1 MANNVL
7 VGYSPND
14 FYYVQA
20 EQSNELNESVDCNNL
35 KIYGNTRVYGN
46 TIVNDGTI
54 TLPNGTTI
62 ISGNVLALSNPLW
75 DSICTYR
82 FSDNSGN
89 CLKRELCNNKTNATK
104 LEDLQNTK
112 LGAMEKFMNEK
123 MNYDS
128 ILMNTINLGIG
139 IVFLIVVIYK
149 NQK

>member
-1 MANNVL
+1 MSNNVL

-20 EQSNELNESVDCNNL
+20 EQNNELNPSSDCDKLTVN
-35 KIYGNTRVYGN
+35 GNVYLPNGN
-46 TIVNDGTI
+46 TIAYGSSLSLNDPAWDI
-54 TLPNGTTI
+54 ICNG
-62 ISGNVLALSNPLW
+62 N
-75 DSICTYR
+75 
-82 FSDNSGN
+82 FSQNKDN
-89 CLKRELCNNKTNATK
+89 CLKRELCNNKNKATE
-104 LEDLQNTK
+104 LQDLQNTK
-112 LGAMEKFMNEK
+112 LGAMEKYMNEK

>member
-20 EQSNELNESVDCNNL
+20 EQSNLISPNTDCNGL
-35 KIYGNTRVYGN
+35 TVRGNV
-46 TIVNDGTI
+46 
-54 TLPNGTTI
+54 TLPNGITI
-62 ISGNVLALSNPLW
+62 NDGSSLSLTDPAW
-75 DSICTYR
+75 DIICNNY
-82 FSDNSGN
+82 FSQNQDN
-89 CLKRELCNNKTNATK
+89 CLKRELCNNKNKASQ
-104 LEDLQNTK
+104 LGDLQNTK
-112 LGAMEKFMNEK
+112 LGAMEKYMNEK

>member
-7 VGYSPND
+7 VGYSPNN

-20 EQSNELNESVDCNNL
+20 EENNVINPSSDCDKLTVN
-35 KIYGNTRVYGN
+35 GN
-46 TIVNDGTI
+46 I
-54 TLPNGTTI
+54 TLSNGTTI
-62 ISGNVLALSNPLW
+62 TNGSSLPLTNPAW
-75 DSICTYR
+75 DTICNNY
-82 FSDNSGN
+82 FSENQEN
-89 CLKRELCNNKTNATK
+89 CVKRELCNNKNNATQ
-104 LEDLQNTK
+104 LGDLQNSK
-112 LGAMEKFMNEK
+112 SGAMEKYMNEK